1 MNDNTLTKMESF
13 TVNEFQ
19 LHFDELMERVE
30 GGESFVIKGD
40 YGDAVLVPCNE
51 YSCGE
56 LDELI
61 RIHTEH
67 EEGC

>member
-1 MNDNTLTKMESF
+1 MVTKVSKRMESF
-13 TVNEFQ
+13 TVEEFQ
-19 LHFDELMERVE
+19 LHFDELIERVE
-30 GGESFVIKGD
+30 NGESFVIKSD
-40 YGDAVLVPCNE
+40 YGDAVLVPCDGDNCE
-51 YSCGE
+51 G

>member
-1 MNDNTLTKMESF
+1 MTSSTQQRMESF
-13 TVNEFQ
+13 TVEEFQ
-19 LHFDELMERVE
+19 LHFDELIERVE
-30 GGESFVIKGD
+30 NGESFLIKSD
-40 YGDAVLVPCNE
+40 YGDAVLVPCSQE
-51 YSCGE
+51 GCEE

>member
-1 MNDNTLTKMESF
+1 MATKVSQKMESF
-13 TVNEFQ
+13 TVEEFQ
-19 LHFDELMERVE
+19 LHFDELIERVE
-30 GGESFVIKGD
+30 NGESFIIKGD

-51 YSCGE
+51 DGCEE

-67 EEGC
+67 GDAS

>member
-1 MNDNTLTKMESF
+1 MIAKVSERMESF
-13 TVNEFQ
+13 TVEEFQ
-19 LHFDELMERVE
+19 LHFDELIERVE
-30 GGESFVIKGD
+30 SGESFIIKSY
-40 YGDAVLVPCNE
+40 YGDAVIVPCKENNCE
-51 YSCGE
+51 E